1 MKKNKIIR
9 QQNELSEACKN
20 WNILMTR
27 CYGRVVQHLDDRID
41 ELIKAEKKEAEKKYY
56 TLFAELNEKGWSSE
70 WLKMRLYR
78 QELTIKR
85 KDGRYY
91 TPTWEEFTDAVS
103 RLQSC
108 GVTIGDKNKGRNV
121 KLIGDLEWDK
131 SKDCMVLHWTTQLVE
146 YILQCRDRYT
156 SINPAIVFAI
166 QSSKYTFRFYEWC
179 NQWKKTKSFK
189 FSLLE
194 LKEKLFLHEH
204 EEEIVSKSGKRQT
217 INIPEKYKSQRD
229 FIQNVIE
236 PAKKELD
243 SLFEQDLSN
252 VCFNY
257 EKIYDNSK
265 PGRRTITDFVF
276 TIKEKKREKLIS
288 KPLTQ
293 EEKARLLVESENLHN
308 SLRMYFSENAWNREW
323 LKDACSTLLGNA
335 IKNNDRN
342 IIRKV
347 SRYARETVDDFEQHK
362 IRSVPAVI
370 RSYFEKSL
378 GIKKH
383 EPSLFD
389 EKMISQNSSNV
400 NEENNMY
407 HK

>member
-27 CYGRVVQHLDDRID
+27 CYGKVVQHLDEKID
-41 ELIKAEKKEAEKKYY
+41 ELIKAEKKEAEEKYN
-56 TLFAELNEKGWSSE
+56 TLFAELNEKGFSKD

-78 QELTIKR
+78 KELTITR

-91 TPTWEEFTDAVS
+91 TPTWEEFTDAVY

-108 GVTIGDKNKGRNV
+108 GVTIGNKSKGKIV
-121 KLIGDLEWDK
+121 KLIGDLEWDE
-131 SKDCMVLHWTTQLVE
+131 SMDCMVLYWTPQLVE
-146 YILQCRDRYT
+146 YILQCRERYT

-204 EEEIVSKSGKRQT
+204 EEEIVSKSGKRQI
-217 INIPEKYKSQRD
+217 INISEKYKSQRD

-257 EKIYDNSK
+257 EKIYNNNK
-265 PGRRTITDFVF
+265 PGRKTITDFVF

-288 KPLTQ
+288 KPLTK
-293 EEKARLLVESENLHN
+293 EEEAQLIIEKDQLYRLL
-308 SLRMYFSENAWNREW
+308 RTYFLENAWNKQW
-323 LKDACSTLLGNA
+323 LEEACRTLCGYA
-335 IKNNDRN
+335 IKNNDRK
-342 IIRKV
+342 IIRKAL
-347 SRYARETVDDFEQHK
+347 RYAKETLDEFSQGK
-362 IRSVPAVI
+362 IRSVPGVI

-378 GIKKH
+378 GIKKR

-389 EKMISQNSSNV
+389 EKMISQNSSNI
-400 NEENNMY
+400 NKENNMY